1 MSINIDWWGARIE
14 SFIQKIGTVRTG
26 STRYYRY
33 LSIINYKV
41 MLFFL
46 ILLLTNRDI
55 EANPRPTEKIFNYIS
70 CLRWNVNLA
79 HNKIFV
85 LIAYNLLVLF

>member
-1 MSINIDWWGARIE
+1 MSINIDQWGARIE

-26 STRYYRY
+26 STRYYRN
-33 LSIINYKV
+33 LNIINYKV
-41 MLFFL
+41 VIFSY
-46 ILLLTNRDI
+46 ILLTNRDI
-55 EANPRPTEKIFNYIS
+55 EANPRPTVKIFNYIS

>member
-55 EANPRPTEKIFNYIS
+55 EANPRPTENI
-70 CLRWNVNLA
+70 
-79 HNKIFV
+79 
-85 LIAYNLLVLF
+85 

>member
-1 MSINIDWWGARIE
+1 
-14 SFIQKIGTVRTG
+14 
-26 STRYYRY
+26 
-33 LSIINYKV
+33 

-55 EANPRPTEKIFNYIS
+55 EANPRPTENIFNYIS
-70 CLRWNVNLA
+70 CLRWNGNIA
-79 HNKIFV
+79 HNKVFV